1 MPRKKKSGQSPARVP
16 GLAADRGGSLNNVGS
31 MTDRN
36 MARNETKNGDNWGA
50 GTPLTAKSSDS
61 SGKEEIVNK
70 MREMFSHLD
79 PEVIYLVLAECDFRV
94 ENAMDSL
101 LELSVAAEGAA
112 PLPAPV
118 SGFELAASLLY
129 PKPQQGST
137 SAAANGPHVFQEKGE
152 DREDQDAIGTH
163 LTAEFD
169 TLIDRELETLE
180 TRPPPFG
187 DPFSS
192 VPPLGEQRAARE
204 ALPELLQS
212 SVEQS
217 PRSGREQQAHPDGAW
232 GTVPRDGSGTQ
243 SPVSGLSFIGSGFHP
258 EQAGLLDFSHL
269 TAESSTGT
277 KPALGLG
284 NSGRPSAFQAYKKSP
299 GSVPSA
305 SVGGRVAVSSREEVA
320 VPEARGTSARGQSA
334 EAKDTLPAPSTFWN
348 IQASEFQPPQPAFIT
363 PVALNPTVWNSQP
376 VAHWFGHGPMQQA
389 PLKPAATI
397 PKSWALPA
405 APRSPSQSRSA
416 RLEGR
421 VLVLLRG
428 APGSGKSTLARSI
441 LGQNPGGVV
450 LSSDDFFS
458 RGGHYCYNPSLLGD
472 AHEWNQNRAKEAFEK
487 GVSPIIIDNT
497 HMQGWEMKP
506 YVAMAKEHKYN
517 VIFREPDTWW
527 KFKPRELER
536 RTKHGVPK
544 EKIRRMLERY
554 ERHVSVD
561 TVLCSFHKRPELSD
575 SGLTQPPP
583 EASLSQP
590 SPSEAKPDLVE
601 DPHLSLGSSKAHTQ
615 LFSSLPDVSSV
626 GRGSAREEG
635 LDTDS
640 SRSNSRTGSRHGS
653 SASLSVPGQS
663 VQTDA
668 PPEPDLNEAE
678 LLDASAL
685 DWELDTRSA
694 AEDEGRTLDG
704 ERAAEFSWEE
714 RLSEQPVA
722 FSESIGQRVRRDRT
736 RTRQADTRNGDG
748 AGRSEGNDA
757 VPRNAGLEEGERA
770 GGGVRVAGSDCVRP
784 ELLEFLGDWPTEGLE
799 QRGQRLREGRGKGR
813 QQEGKAAAEQDGSH
827 SSEMEE
833 GSSDNQEKTEFQKL
847 LDLLQVGTSSS
858 QKPATFSVGS
868 GVASPAD
875 SAVQSSSEDLSQEAG
890 SVYRGTKSPSLSG
903 GEGVDQ
909 KTGRDTRPELLDFVA
924 DWTSSGTTPVKDTPL
939 SPDVEALMTAS
950 NAREQEDDKLLIGRE
965 TILFTPDTITEHQSG
980 GFEGSRGSSG
990 TRNDPGTTSQ
1000 KSETPGAMGGVEAEG
1015 GPVTTVS
1022 GGSQERRTRHNRR
1035 SGKQCKLALTFTNN
1049 SPTSPRL
1056 QPESPQASPRL
1067 SLPPAGRP
1075 APQRR
1080 AGACTSTQTD
1090 PQDFALLWRMDR
1102 RQQTRAD
1109 AERAEVRVLSADC
1122 ARFQPKPTEPV
1133 EPGSP
1138 REVPYR
1144 VLHDK
1149 GTQVEEQE
1157 LGSGLASK
1165 SQDLQILSRHFKL
1178 VSFDTLEDLYDM
1190 CHQDMQWTTNLLLDS
1205 GEQLFK
1211 DDDDNEEELA
1221 PAGQDGLT
1229 RESGPYPGVP
1239 MDLPNAHRETEGFV
1253 LLDMEQSEAL
1263 GQYVGTEASSGDL
1276 EAHPNSERGCSAGE
1290 HQVTTQEGVAREE
1303 DSSAAEELPQAA
1315 AESSVNDLR
1324 APGELSTGQPRGEG
1338 GTSPPL
1344 WDSNEPE
1351 APGETERRPETEMA
1365 PPPALDSDQ
1374 PTSTAPLQRVGQ
1386 EGEQSE
1392 GAADLLS
1399 EDDVTRSLLVQLE
1412 EMNKREREEAQRER
1426 GRERV
1431 RASQAKGGRSP
1442 LKIQSLELKLPTEL
1456 AFQLTELFGPVGI
1469 DPGALSTED
1478 CSVQIDLNLARLLHQ
1493 KWKETIKERQRL
1505 EVLSYHLL
1513 QESSVHWG
1521 ESQTTKPA
1529 AKEGAP
1535 HFLIGT
1541 DGLASLSQ
1549 LEVSESFPFM
1559 DHWNVPQYHVSL
1571 RDIMMEEEA
1580 LQEHLE
1586 KSRVGSVD
1594 GAGKDGATLLK
1605 EKQLYSLYPTIDR
1618 HFLSDI
1624 FKDHNYSLEQTKQYL
1639 KSLLDEGPVRTVV
1652 AQDTAQRS
1660 DAQRA
1665 NSNERRHKGKESPS
1679 TQRRK
1684 GKESPSTQRRRSKER
1699 GPGGGEFQDTEDP
1712 EYEDFRTEAVLQRRK
1727 QQESFSKA
1735 AEAYRQGRKD
1745 VASFYAQQG
1754 HLHGQKMKEANHR
1767 AAVQI
1772 FERVNASLLPQNVLD
1787 LHGLHVDEALYHLQR
1802 VLEEKT
1808 AEWQQGGCRPQL
1820 SVITGRGNHSQ
1831 GGVARI
1837 RPAVIDYLTSH
1848 NYRFTEPKLGLVLVT
1863 LH

>member
-16 GLAADRGGSLNNVGS
+16 GLAADRGGSLNNVVS

-50 GTPLTAKSSDS
+50 GTPLTAKSSDPRF
-61 SGKEEIVNK
+61 SGKEEIVNN

-118 SGFELAASLLY
+118 SGFELAAALLY

-137 SAAANGPHVFQEKGE
+137 TAAAANGPHVFQEKGE

-180 TRPPPFG
+180 ARPPPFV
-187 DPFSS
+187 DPFAS

-217 PRSGREQQAHPDGAW
+217 PRPIR
-232 GTVPRDGSGTQ
+232 R
-243 SPVSGLSFIGSGFHP
+243 
-258 EQAGLLDFSHL
+258 
-269 TAESSTGT
+269 
-277 KPALGLG
+277 AL
-284 NSGRPSAFQAYKKSP
+284 
-299 GSVPSA
+299 VPSPA
-305 SVGGRVAVSSREEVA
+305 RLRVGRVVVSSREEAA
-320 VPEARGTSARGQSA
+320 VTEAGGTSARGQST
-334 EAKDTLPAPSTFWN
+334 EGKDTLPAPSTFWN

-397 PKSWALPA
+397 PKSWALSA
-405 APRSPSQSRSA
+405 APRSPSQTRST

-487 GVSPIIIDNT
+487 GVSPVIIDNT
-497 HMQGWEMKP
+497 NMQAWEMKP
-506 YVAMAKEHKYN
+506 YVAMAKEHRYN

-561 TVLCSFHKRPELSD
+561 TVLCSFHKRPEQSD
-575 SGLTQPPP
+575 RGGLTQPPL

-590 SPSEAKPDLVE
+590 SPSEVKPDLVE
-601 DPHLSLGSSKAHTQ
+601 EPHLSLGASKAHTQ

-635 LDTDS
+635 LDTGS
-640 SRSNSRTGSRHGS
+640 SRSNSRNGSHHGS
-653 SASLSVPGQS
+653 STSLSVP
-663 VQTDA
+663 VQNTTDA

-678 LLDASAL
+678 LLDASTL
-685 DWELDTRSA
+685 DWELDTCSA

-704 ERAAEFSWEE
+704 ERAAEFTWEE
-714 RLSEQPVA
+714 RLNEQPVA

-736 RTRQADTRNGDG
+736 RARQADTRNRDG

-757 VPRNAGLEEGERA
+757 ILRNASLEEGEGA
-770 GGGVRVAGSDCVRP
+770 DAGVRAAGSDGVRP

-799 QRGQRLREGRGKGR
+799 QRGQRLRAGRGKGR
-813 QQEGKAAAEQDGSH
+813 QQEGRAAAEQDGSH
-827 SSEMEE
+827 SPEMEE

-875 SAVQSSSEDLSQEAG
+875 SAIQSSSEDLSQEAG
-890 SVYRGTKSPSLSG
+890 SVYRETKNPSLSG

-909 KTGRDTRPELLDFVA
+909 KAGRDTRPELLDFVA
-924 DWTSSGTTPVKDTPL
+924 DWTSSGTTPMKNTPL
-939 SPDVEALMTAS
+939 SPDAEALMTAS
-950 NAREQEDDKLLIGRE
+950 NAREQEEDKLLTARD
-965 TILFTPDTITEHQSG
+965 TILFTPDTSTEHQSG
-980 GFEGSRGSSG
+980 GLEESRGSSG
-990 TRNDPGTTSQ
+990 TKNDPKTTSR
-1000 KSETPGAMGGVEAEG
+1000 KSETPGATGGVEVEG
-1015 GPVTTVS
+1015 GPATTVS

-1049 SPTSPRL
+1049 SPTSPRP
-1056 QPESPQASPRL
+1056 QPESPQASLRF
-1067 SLPPAGRP
+1067 SLPLTERP
-1075 APQRR
+1075 VSQRR
-1080 AGACTSTQTD
+1080 AGTCTSTQTD

-1109 AERAEVRVLSADC
+1109 AER
-1122 ARFQPKPTEPV
+1122 V
-1133 EPGSP
+1133 E
-1138 REVPYR
+1138 
-1144 VLHDK
+1144 

-1157 LGSGLASK
+1157 LGCGLASK

-1178 VSFDTLEDLYDM
+1178 VSFDTLEDLYDK

-1221 PAGQDGLT
+1221 PAPAGEEGLT
-1229 RESGPYPGVP
+1229 QERGPYPNVP
-1239 MDLPNAHRETEGFV
+1239 VDLPSVHRETEGFV
-1253 LLDMEQSEAL
+1253 LLDMEQSEAHSSPES
-1263 GQYVGTEASSGDL
+1263 QHVGTEISSGDL
-1276 EAHPNSERGCSAGE
+1276 EAHPNSEQSRSAGD
-1290 HQVTTQEGVAREE
+1290 HQVTIQEGVAGEE
-1303 DSSAAEELPQAA
+1303 SSNAAEQLPQVA

-1324 APGELSTGQPRGEG
+1324 APGELSTGQPRAEG
-1338 GTSPPL
+1338 GISPPL

-1351 APGETERRPETEMA
+1351 APAETGRRPETEMA

-1374 PTSTAPLQRVGQ
+1374 PAYTAPLQGLGQ
-1386 EGEQSE
+1386 EGGQSE

-1399 EDDVTRSLLVQLE
+1399 EDDVTRSLLAQLE
-1412 EMNKREREEAQRER
+1412 EMSKRDKEEAQRER

-1431 RASQAKGGRSP
+1431 RAGQAKGGRSP

-1456 AFQLTELFGPVGI
+1456 AFQLSELFGPVGI
-1469 DPGALSTED
+1469 EPGALSPED

-1493 KWKETIKERQRL
+1493 KWKETIKERQRQ

-1521 ESQTTKPA
+1521 EYQTTKPT

-1541 DGLASLSQ
+1541 DGLASLGQS
-1549 LEVSESFPFM
+1549 EVSESFPFM

-1586 KSRVGSVD
+1586 KSRVGTVD

-1652 AQDTAQRS
+1652 AQDTAQHS

-1665 NSNERRHKGKESPS
+1665 NSSERRHKGKESPS

-1699 GPGGGEFQDTEDP
+1699 GPGGGS
-1712 EYEDFRTEAVLQRRK
+1712 RTPRTR
-1727 QQESFSKA
+1727 S
-1735 AEAYRQGRKD
+1735 RKD

-1848 NYRFTEPKLGLVLVT
+1848 SYRFTEPKLGLVLVT